1 MNKLSHNCIPKCEF
15 ACDRNLIQALWN
27 NGAIALL
34 LLVGLTAC
42 NMTNSDGSNTGTQI
56 SEITDRPNANL
67 IGKTVTVNG
76 EVEEVIS
83 SKAFII
89 EGERFFNDPE
99 LLVLNLSDS
108 PIVNDSNIQ
117 VTGTIRQF
125 SKSEIENQFD
135 LNLAQELEVK
145 FKGKPVLIA
154 KAVVLTPEPG
164 ELAEEPS
171 PFMGKT
177 VTLKGKVEKVISH
190 NAFTLDDEEF
200 IGGKE
205 LLVVGTMPAI
215 SSIDAGETVRV
226 TGLIRQFVAAEIEK
240 DLDIKLQSGLKVEY
254 EGKAVAIARSVEIV
268 K

>member
-1 MNKLSHNCIPKCEF
+1 MENWWRDLT
-15 ACDRNLIQALWN
+15 QTLWN
-27 NGAIALL
+27 HGAIALL
-34 LLVGLTAC
+34 VLLVLTAC
-42 NMTNSDGSNTGTQI
+42 NMTNSDGSNTGTTI
-56 SEITDRPNANL
+56 NEITNRSNANL
-67 IGKTVTVNG
+67 IGKTVTVSG
-76 EVEEVIS
+76 EIEEVIS
-83 SKAFII
+83 PKTFII
-89 EGERFFNDPE
+89 EGDGFFNDPE
-99 LLVLNLSDS
+99 LLVINLSGS

-117 VTGTIRQF
+117 VTGTVRQF
-125 SKSEIENQFD
+125 SKSEIEREFD

-226 TGLIRQFVAAEIEK
+226 TGTISKFVAAEIEK
-240 DLDIKLQSGLKVEY
+240 DLGVKLQPELKAKY
-254 EGKAVAIARSVEIV
+254 EGRAAAIAQSIEIV
-268 K
+268 Q